1 MVEDRKCARIG
12 ATMTAMDEL
21 EPGDVIVEVHSRV
34 ENESRCRIEATVRGG
49 RRGPLLAYFPDE
61 VAFLAHELIG
71 LTVEEARML
80 HGGRDRAYLD
90 APGYLR
96 QAEDD
101 QLGR

>member
-1 MVEDRKCARIG
+1 M
-12 ATMTAMDEL
+12 L
-21 EPGDVIVEVHSRV
+21 
-34 ENESRCRIEATVRGG
+34 RGYEG
-49 RRGPLLAYFPDE
+49 RDTPRSYETGRTERTGYAPLAYFPDE

-96 QAEDD
+96 RAQDD